1 MPEPNNG
8 VSLNK
13 YIAER
18 GYCSRR
24 QADVLLREGRILLNG
39 EVARPG
45 NRAFPGDEIL
55 IDGAPLRSED
65 EHVYLLFNK
74 PKGITVTTD
83 ERVEGNVIDYIN
95 FPLRIFPVG
104 RLDKFSE
111 GLLLLTNDGDLSNKL
126 LHARNQHE
134 KEYRVLLHKPYND
147 DFVAQM
153 SKGVPILDTVTRPCQ
168 LFPETASSFRIIL
181 TQGLNRQIRRMVEA
195 LGHHVRKLERIRFLS
210 LTAEDLKRGQW
221 RELSEKEL
229 KDLQEIAKHSR

>member
-1 MPEPNNG
+1 MSEPKG

-24 QADVLLREGRILLNG
+24 QADELLRAGRILLNG
-39 EVARPG
+39 QVARPG

-55 IDGAPLRSED
+55 IDGVPLRPED
-65 EHVYLLFNK
+65 DHVYVVLNK
-74 PKGITVTTD
+74 PQGVTVTTD
-83 ERVEGNVIDYIN
+83 PRIAGNVIGFIDYPI
-95 FPLRIFPVG
+95 RIFPVG

-134 KEYRVLLHKPYND
+134 KEYRVQLHRPFD
-147 DFVAQM
+147 QEFLTQM
-153 SKGVPILDTVTRPCQ
+153 ATGVPILDTVTRPCQ
-168 LFPETASSFRIIL
+168 LFPEGDSSFRIIL

-210 LTAEDLKRGQW
+210 LELKNLPRGHW
-221 RELSEKEL
+221 RELKDSEIAEL
-229 KDLQEIAKHSR
+229 REIAKHSK